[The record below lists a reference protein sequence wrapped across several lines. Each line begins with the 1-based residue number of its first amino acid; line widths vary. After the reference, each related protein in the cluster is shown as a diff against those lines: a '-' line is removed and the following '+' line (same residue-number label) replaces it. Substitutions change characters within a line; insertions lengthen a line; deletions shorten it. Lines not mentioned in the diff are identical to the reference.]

1 MGEQAIGCAALL
13 DDVTVVLLGQDEPG
27 YSGRAAHYYQA
38 RFAHLQ
44 TLAAPASQASVGDW
58 SGQVLQTLEQVDT
71 TFAVLTLECDFLLT
85 DGIAAA
91 VQALRDDADYLMA
104 QGYSLGYQPGNGEV
118 TYYKIGSAPK
128 AQLHASSA
136 LGRIGVHAEYGL
148 QAWRAVV
155 RTEVLK
161 AAVRSV
167 PADLSFDSWC
177 VAVSYGLLAQGA
189 SRLLAHTSAMVEYR
203 PWSLCAQACEEL
215 LSQAV
220 RQLQH
225 WDSEQAAV
233 FANAKGFEVLNAF
246 VRNTHSRCEAPL
258 LFTSRWDSLSSE
270 PKLTF
275 EPTQFV
281 EMPYYN
287 GTVFGQLRS
296 AEFMVHAWPAG
307 QLHSHALEGT
317 WVRQQALLAEHP
329 NDTAE
334 SLMARYWQ
342 AFALGVFNPQVC
354 QLLLAGLG
362 EQDQGLRRDLGIWLE
377 QLELLPATGVQA
389 QLASTPSG
397 KVLAAIADA
406 SPDSAARERIFAH
419 LGKNPAP
426 QMAFVVIDLEDDNAG
441 LQDTFDSLV
450 ASGLRNFK
458 IVVLK
463 AGELPAITTARD
475 ALHFI
480 KVTPANMVTHLNQVV
495 RQLSSE
501 WLLMLQAGDMLANG
515 GLLRLQVELPGA
527 QGCHA
532 ICANEVQRDSD
543 GRLLSVVRPGC
554 DLDLLRSR
562 PDLMAQHWLVRRQ
575 AIVDL
580 GGYNE
585 DCAQALEFDLLLRL
599 VEAKGISGM
608 AHLDEY
614 LVIGQQASESMA
626 ADALTTLKRHLNV
639 LGYRGQVNESADG
652 TFQVDFRH
660 PQTPQVSIVLIAD
673 SDLEQLKESLASVV
687 QRTRYARYEVIVTCE
702 AANAEAVAAGLATVQ
717 GLGSRV
723 RLFACE
729 SSVRAQMVNQA
740 AAKAQ
745 GQYLVLMSSRSE
757 VVSPA
762 WIESLLNQAQRPE
775 VGVVGCQMFDRDGV
789 ISHAGYELLG
799 SGLVRNARQ
808 GVSRLRVT
816 LPGLEAVR
824 GSQAVSADCL
834 MVGKA
839 LFEQCAGLDEQLA
852 GGTDV
857 DLCLK
862 AAQAGLLSICVP
874 QAQVLNIAVPLPAR
888 EQCLELVQRWP
899 AAFSTRVVVDVDHGV
914 DVSRA
919 ANVGG
924 KAVLEWLP

>member
-27 YSGRAAHYYQA
+27 YAGRAAHYYQA
-38 RFAHLQ
+38 RFAHLR
-44 TLAAPASQASVGDW
+44 TLAAPSSQGAVGIW
-58 SGQVLQTLEQVDT
+58 SEQLLQALEQVDT
-71 TFAVLTLECDFLLT
+71 GYAVLTLECDFLLT
-85 DGIAAA
+85 TGIAGA
-91 VQALRDDADYLMA
+91 VEALRADADYVMA

-118 TYYKIGSAPK
+118 AYYKIGSAPK

-136 LGRIGVHAEYGL
+136 LGRIGVHAEFGL

-155 RTEVLK
+155 RIEVLK

-167 PADLSFDSWC
+167 PAHLSFDSWC
-177 VAVSYGLLAQGA
+177 IAVSYALLAQGA
-189 SRLLAHTSAMVEYR
+189 SRLLAHTSVMVEYR
-203 PWSLCAQACEEL
+203 PWTLSEQACEEL
-215 LSQAV
+215 LSQTV
-220 RQLQH
+220 RQLQQ

-233 FANAKGFEVLNAF
+233 FASARGFEVLNAF
-246 VRNTHSRCEAPL
+246 VRNTHERCEAPL
-258 LFTSRWDSLSSE
+258 LFTSRWNSLSSE
-270 PKLTF
+270 PQLTF

-281 EMPYYN
+281 DMPYYN
-287 GTVFGQLRS
+287 AGVFGQLRS
-296 AEFMVHAWPAG
+296 SEFILHAWPAG
-307 QLHSHALEGT
+307 QIHSRALEGT
-317 WVRQQALLAEHP
+317 WVQQQALLTEHS

-354 QLLLAGLG
+354 QHLLAGLG

-377 QLELLPATGVQA
+377 QLDLLPATSVEA

-397 KVLAAIADA
+397 KVLEAIAAA
-406 SPDSAARERIFAH
+406 SPNSAARERIFAH

-426 QMAFVVIDLEDDNAG
+426 QMAFVVIDLEDNNTG
-441 LQDTFDSLV
+441 LQNTFDSLV

-480 KVTPANMVTHLNQVV
+480 KVTPANMVAHLNQVV

-501 WLLMLQAGDMLANG
+501 WLLMLQAGDVLATG
-515 GLLRLQVELPGA
+515 GLLRLQVELSGA
-527 QGCHA
+527 QACQA

-554 DLDLLRSR
+554 SLDLLRSR

-575 AIVDL
+575 AIIDL
-580 GGYNE
+580 GGYS
-585 DCAQALEFDLLLRL
+585 DGCAQALEFDLLLRL
-599 VEAKGISGM
+599 VEANGIGGM
-608 AHLDEY
+608 AHMDEY
-614 LVIGQQASESMA
+614 LVVGQQSPASMA
-626 ADALTTLKRHLNV
+626 ADALTTLKRHLSA

-652 TFQVDFRH
+652 TFQVDYRH
-660 PQTPQVSIVLIAD
+660 PQTPQVSIVLVAD
-673 SDLEQLKESLASVV
+673 SDLEQLKQSLASVV
-687 QRTRYARYEVIVTCE
+687 QRTRYGRYEVIVTCE
-702 AANAEAVAAGLATVQ
+702 SANAEAVAAGLATVQ

-740 AAKAQ
+740 AALAQ

-775 VGVVGCQMFDRDGV
+775 VGIVGCQMFDRDGV

-799 SGLVRNARQ
+799 SGLVSNARQ
-808 GVSRLRVT
+808 GASRLQVT

-824 GSQAVSADCL
+824 SCQAVSADCL

-852 GGTDV
+852 GGVDV
-857 DLCLK
+857 DMCLK
-862 AAQAGLLSICVP
+862 AAQAGLLAICVP
-874 QAQVLNIAVPLPAR
+874 QAQVLNSAVPLPAP
-888 EQCLELVQRWP
+888 EQCLALVQRWP
-899 AAFSTRVVVDVDHGV
+899 SAFSTRVVVDIQHGV
-914 DVSRA
+914 DVSRTA
-919 ANVGG
+919 DVAGNV
-924 KAVLEWLP
+924 VLEWLP